1 VVQRTGP
8 GRAGVDPA
16 LAWSNR
22 LRVEVGGPGT
32 VAHAGVVLPRLL
44 ADRLGLTQG
53 LAGVV
58 ARAGFT
64 PMRHRGRLL
73 VDTACA
79 LASGATAL
87 TDVEALTR
95 QEEIYGPGGAASDTT
110 VLRGLDELADR
121 LGGNG
126 LPGRRLSRAMARARA
141 KAWAAIVGRHAG
153 LPAVRVAGA
162 DLRRP
167 GQDGQPGRPV
177 VVVRMDA
184 TVIHAAS
191 DKDGAEPNFKGYG
204 FHPLTAWCSNVG
216 DNLAAMLRPGSAG
229 SFTAADHVAVL
240 DAAIA
245 QLPPAWR
252 DDLLVT
258 VDGAGAS
265 HDLVDHLTKLNTA
278 RRADRS
284 YGQRG
289 RRVEYSVGWPVDA
302 RTKAAIDALSESDW
316 TTALR
321 ADGNPDLHIA
331 GPDGGDG
338 QDGDGQDK
346 AQVVDLT
353 GLLRHSTADGQA
365 KVDRLDG
372 WPADLRVI
380 ARRTPREPNEQ
391 AELGQDAHW
400 RYGAFATNTATG
412 GPGTQVQ
419 RLDARHRTQAH
430 VEDNIKDT
438 KACGA
443 ARLPSKDYERNNAWL
458 QLTTLA
464 VSLLAWLRLIALD
477 GDLAKAEPKAL
488 RFRLLSAPARLATH
502 ARKKILKIPPGWAWS
517 TDLATAWDRI
527 HALHPA

>member
-1 VVQRTGP
+1 MVQRTGR
-8 GRAGVDPA
+8 GVAEVDPA

-22 LRVEVGGPGT
+22 VGVEVGGPGT

-44 ADRLGLTQG
+44 ADRVGLTQD
-53 LAGVV
+53 LAEVV
-58 ARAGFT
+58 ARADFT
-64 PMRHRGRLL
+64 PLRHRGRLL
-73 VDTACA
+73 VDAACA
-79 LASGATAL
+79 LAAGATAL

-110 VLRGLDELADR
+110 LLRGLDELADR

-126 LPGRRLSRAMARARA
+126 LPGRRLSRTLAKARAE
-141 KAWAAIVGRHAG
+141 AWAAIIARHGG
-153 LPAVRVAGA
+153 LPAVRVAGTE
-162 DLRRP
+162 LRRLATGD
-167 GQDGQPGRPV
+167 GQDGQQGRPV
-177 VVVRMDA
+177 VVVRLDA

-191 DKDGAEPNFKGYG
+191 DKEGAEPNFKGYG

-240 DAAIA
+240 DAAVA
-245 QLPPAWR
+245 QIPPGWR

-265 HDLVDHLTKLNTA
+265 HDLVDHLTTLNTA
-278 RRADRS
+278 RTRDGG

-302 RTKAAIDALSESDW
+302 RTRAAIDALTEGDW

-321 ADGNPDLHIA
+321 ADGKPDI
-331 GPDGGDG
+331 DS
-338 QDGDGQDK
+338 DGQDK
-346 AQVVDLT
+346 AQVADLT
-353 GLLRHSTADGQA
+353 GLLRHSTADGQGE
-365 KVDRLDG
+365 VDRLDG

-380 ARRTPREPNEQ
+380 ARRTPREPGEQ
-391 AELGQDAHW
+391 AELGSDAHW

-412 GPGTQVQ
+412 QIQ
-419 RLDARHRTQAH
+419 FLDARHRTQAH

-443 ARLPSKDYERNNAWL
+443 HRLPSKDYDRNSAWL
-458 QLTTLA
+458 QLVTLA

-488 RFRLLSAPARLATH
+488 RFRLLSAPARLVTH
-502 ARKKILKIPPGWAWS
+502 ARKKILKIPPGWAWAQH
-517 TDLATAWDRI
+517 LATAWDRI

>member
-1 VVQRTGP
+1 VQRSGR
-8 GRAGVDPA
+8 GRAAVGPA
-16 LAWSNR
+16 LAWSNKV
-22 LRVEVGGPGT
+22 RVEVGGPGT

-44 ADRLGLTQG
+44 ADRVGLTQD

-58 ARAGFT
+58 ARADFT
-64 PMRHRGRLL
+64 PLRHRGRLL
-73 VDTACA
+73 VDAACA
-79 LASGATAL
+79 LAAGATAL

-95 QEEIYGPGGAASDTT
+95 QEELYGPGGAASDTT
-110 VLRGLDELADR
+110 LLRGLDELADR

-126 LPGRRLSRAMARARA
+126 LPGRRLARAMARARA
-141 KAWAAIVGRHAG
+141 KAWTAIVARHGG
-153 LPAVRVAGA
+153 LPAVRVAGT

-167 GQDGQPGRPV
+167 AAGDGQDGQRGRPV
-177 VVVRMDA
+177 VVVRLDA

-229 SFTAADHVAVL
+229 SFTAADHVAVT

-245 QLPPAWR
+245 QIPPGWR

-278 RRADRS
+278 RRADGS

-302 RTKAAIDALSESDW
+302 RTKTAIDALHEGDW
-316 TTALR
+316 TAGLTAEGK
-321 ADGNPDLHIA
+321 ADP
-331 GPDGGDG
+331 
-338 QDGDGQDK
+338 K
-346 AQVVDLT
+346 AQVADLT
-353 GLLRHSTADGQA
+353 GLLRHSTADGQGE
-365 KVDRLDG
+365 VDRLDG

-391 AELGQDAHW
+391 AELDADAHW

-419 RLDARHRTQAH
+419 FLDARHRTQAH

-443 ARLPSKDYERNNAWL
+443 ARLPSKDYDRNSAWL

-488 RFRLLSAPARLATH
+488 RFRLLSAPARLVTH
-502 ARKKILKIPPGWAWS
+502 ARKKILKIPPGWAWAQ
-517 TDLATAWDRI
+517 DLATAWDRI